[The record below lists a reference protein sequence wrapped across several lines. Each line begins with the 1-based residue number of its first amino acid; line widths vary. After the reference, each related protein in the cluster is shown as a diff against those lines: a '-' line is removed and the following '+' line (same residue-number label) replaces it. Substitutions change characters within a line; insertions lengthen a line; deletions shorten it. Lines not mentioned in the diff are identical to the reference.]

1 MAINICWNCNSVARW
16 LSFHFYRILG
26 LQINLL
32 RVSDE
37 RITQNNQFNLLS
49 YEIAPE
55 KIKPN

>member
-1 MAINICWNCNSVARW
+1 MNICCECISVARW
-16 LSFHFYRILG
+16 LSFHFYRQLG

-49 YEIAPE
+49 YQITPE
-55 KIKPN
+55 KKNA